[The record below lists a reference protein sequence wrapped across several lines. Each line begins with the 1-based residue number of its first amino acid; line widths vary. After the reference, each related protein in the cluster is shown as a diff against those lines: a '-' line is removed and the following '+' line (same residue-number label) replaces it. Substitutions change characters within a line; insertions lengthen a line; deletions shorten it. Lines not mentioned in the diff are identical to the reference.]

1 MLIVGYVTGSEHA
14 NTPITA
20 LGDKDEDI
28 LLNIALDGVVFIQS
42 CTVPIKVIGNK
53 KRARH
58 PLVSLP
64 VVVVVVAP
72 LRVAVVDDLDLGDSN
87 R

>member
-64 VVVVVVAP
+64 VVVVATPPV
-72 LRVAVVDDLDLGDSN
+72 
-87 R
+87 